1 MPVAVS
7 VDGLHVGRESVEGA
21 GFRRGELVGGVFVD
35 RVALWAGVARDGC
48 VFPVGLE
55 FVAAGGEGQGVHV
68 FNFEA
73 QPALFLVRPWW
84 QAEGCAAIGE
94 TDVVVV
100 GEGGEWAGGGGGHVG
115 AALAVGGCSIG
126 GVVGCAGIDG
136 EGNSAGVGGGG
147 KPAGY
152 GGWET
157 GD

>member
-1 MPVAVS
+1 M
-7 VDGLHVGRESVEGA
+7 
-21 GFRRGELVGGVFVD
+21 
-35 RVALWAGVARDGC
+35 
-48 VFPVGLE
+48 E
-55 FVAAGGEGQGVHV
+55 FVAAGGDGQGVHV

-73 QPALFLVRPWW
+73 QSALVLVRPWW
-84 QAEGCAAIGE
+84 QAEGCAAIEE

-136 EGNSAGVGGGG
+136 EGNSADVGGGG

-152 GGWET
+152 GGWRPVTERLHVL
-157 GD
+157 